1 MVSFVLYM
9 ERQTNVTSPHGI
21 VEMDDRDLIARAQQ
35 GDRQA
40 FTELVCRHQNA
51 VVGLIYRMCGDPQQ
65 AEDAAQEA
73 FVRVWQNLKNYK
85 PQHAFRSWLYR
96 IAANAAL
103 DTLRRE
109 RPSTELGSLNLAD
122 PLAGPE
128 QAAEEN
134 QRVAQVR
141 RAITRLS
148 PPLRI
153 VLILREYQ
161 ELSYHEISEALE
173 IPTGTVM
180 SRLNT
185 ARSQLRQE
193 LLVLMEEA

>member
-1 MVSFVLYM
+1 M
-9 ERQTNVTSPHGI
+9 TSLHGI
-21 VEMDDRDLIARAQQ
+21 VEMDDRDLIACAQQ

-40 FTELVCRHQNA
+40 FTELVCRHQNG
-51 VVGLIYRMCGDPQQ
+51 VVSLIYRMCGDPQQ

-73 FVRVWQNLKNYK
+73 FVRVWQNLNSYK

-103 DTLRRE
+103 DSLRRE
-109 RPSTELGSLNLAD
+109 RHPADLDSLSLAD
-122 PLAGPE
+122 AGPGPE
-128 QAAEEN
+128 GSVEEK
-134 QRVAQVR
+134 QRTEQVR
-141 RAITRLS
+141 KAIAQLS

-161 ELSYHEISEALE
+161 ELSYQEIAEALD

>member
-1 MVSFVLYM
+1 M
-9 ERQTNVTSPHGI
+9 TSPHGTI
-21 VEMDDRDLIARAQQ
+21 EMDDRELIACAQQ

-40 FTELVCRHQNA
+40 FTELVCRHQNG
-51 VVGLIYRMCGDPQQ
+51 VVGLIHRMCGDPRQ

-73 FVRVWQNLKNYK
+73 FVRVWQNLNSYK

-103 DTLRRE
+103 DSLRRV
-109 RPSTELGSLNLAD
+109 RPSVELDSLQLTD
-122 PLAGPE
+122 SSPGPE

-134 QRVAQVR
+134 QRAAQVR
-141 RAITRLS
+141 RAISHLS
-148 PPLRI
+148 EPLRI

-161 ELSYHEISEALE
+161 ELSYQEISEALD

-180 SRLNT
+180 SRLNA

>member
-1 MVSFVLYM
+1 M
-9 ERQTNVTSPHGI
+9 TSPHGI
-21 VEMDDRDLIARAQQ
+21 VETDDCNLIACAQQ

-40 FTELVCRHQNA
+40 FTELVCRHQNG

-73 FVRVWQNLKNYK
+73 FIRVWQNLNSYK
-85 PQHAFRSWLYR
+85 PQYAFRSWLYR

-103 DTLRRE
+103 DSLRRE
-109 RPSTELGSLNLAD
+109 RSSTDLDSLSLAD
-122 PLAGPE
+122 PGTSPE
-128 QAAEEN
+128 RSVEEN
-134 QRVAQVR
+134 QRTAQVR
-141 RAITRLS
+141 RAIAHLS
-148 PPLRI
+148 APLRLA
-153 VLILREYQ
+153 LILREYQ
-161 ELSYHEISEALE
+161 ELTYQEIAEALE
-173 IPTGTVM
+173 IPIGTVM

>member
-1 MVSFVLYM
+1 
-9 ERQTNVTSPHGI
+9 VTSLHGI
-21 VEMDDRDLIARAQQ
+21 VEMDDRELIAHAQQ

-40 FTELVCRHQNA
+40 FTELVCRHQNG

-73 FVRVWQNLKNYK
+73 FVRVWQNLNSYK

-103 DTLRRE
+103 DSLRRE
-109 RPSTELGSLNLAD
+109 RPSVELNTLSLAD
-122 PLAGPE
+122 ASSGPE
-128 QAAEEN
+128 QTAEEN
-134 QRVAQVR
+134 QRAVQVR
-141 RAITRLS
+141 RAITHLS
-148 PPLRI
+148 SPLRM

-161 ELSYHEISEALE
+161 ELSYQEISEALD

-193 LLVLMEEA
+193 LSVLMEEA

>member
-1 MVSFVLYM
+1 M
-9 ERQTNVTSPHGI
+9 TSPHETLEI
-21 VEMDDRDLIARAQQ
+21 DDRDLIACAQH

-73 FVRVWQNLKNYK
+73 FVRVWQNLNSYK

-96 IAANAAL
+96 IATNVAL
-103 DTLRRE
+103 DSLRRE
-109 RPSTELGSLNLAD
+109 RTTVELDSLPLAD
-122 PLAGPE
+122 DNASPE
-128 QAAEEN
+128 QSAEEG
-134 QRVAQVR
+134 QRTAQVR
-141 RAITRLS
+141 KAIARLS
-148 PPLRI
+148 EPLRI

-161 ELSYHEISEALE
+161 ELSYQEIAETLD

-185 ARSQLRQE
+185 ARSQLRRE
-193 LLVLMEEA
+193 LLVLLEDA